1 MKTNRV
7 AFMDTG
13 QIKPLH
19 DFVVLEN
26 LEHDKG
32 EKRTASGIIMPESA
46 LDTLDKQYW
55 SQGLVIS
62 VPPKVT
68 ELSQKE
74 GRELKANHIV
84 LFSTGHGVTFT
95 LDDEP
100 QRDYRMVD
108 YENIYSILSPVVPE
122 MANCEEKD

>member
-7 AFMDTG
+7 AFTDIR
-13 QIKPLH
+13 QASSLH
-19 DFVVLEN
+19 DFVVIEN
-26 LEHDKG
+26 LEHDSG
-32 EKRTASGIIMPESA
+32 EKKTESGIIIPASA
-46 LDTLDKQYW
+46 MDTLDRQYW

-62 VPPKVT
+62 VPPMVT
-68 ELSQKE
+68 EQSKKE

-108 YENIYSILSPVVPE
+108 FENIYSILSPVAPE